1 MTMRL
6 LSVQADLLGKCSAGQ
21 ASLIH
26 AAVLFT
32 PFFLLPV
39 HFYCRGNRED
49 VIAYQVSACIIR
61 PRMALTINR

>member
-6 LSVQADLLGKCSAGQ
+6 VSVQADLLGMYSAGQ
-21 ASLIH
+21 ASFIH

-39 HFYCRGNRED
+39 HFYYRQNQED

>member
-6 LSVQADLLGKCSAGQ
+6 VSVQADLLGMDTAGQ
-21 ASLIH
+21 ASFIH

-39 HFYCRGNRED
+39 HFYCTQNRED

>member
-6 LSVQADLLGKCSAGQ
+6 VSAPADLLRMDGAGQ
-21 ASLIH
+21 ASFIH
-26 AAVLFT
+26 AALLFT

-39 HFYCRGNRED
+39 HFYCSRNRED

-61 PRMALTINR
+61 PGMALTINR

>member
-6 LSVQADLLGKCSAGQ
+6 VSVQADLLGMYSAGQ
-21 ASLIH
+21 ASFIH

-39 HFYCRGNRED
+39 HFYCRRNRGD

>member
-6 LSVQADLLGKCSAGQ
+6 VSVRADLLGMYSAGQ
-21 ASLIH
+21 ASFIH

-39 HFYCRGNRED
+39 HFYCRQNRED